1 MQRKFKFALCIFHA
15 IVALFCTASAADIY
29 ISADGDVPCRSA
41 IWNIPRHR
49 LSYPCN
55 GQPLKAQ
62 TKIQQKNRAQAR
74 FFYILRTVLDNSA
87 QSVYNYDS
95 ADLRSFTVTADSG
108 TSRKAVVYIK
118 K

>member
-1 MQRKFKFALCIFHA
+1 MPF
-15 IVALFCTASAADIY
+15 V
-29 ISADGDVPCRSA
+29 
-41 IWNIPRHR
+41 
-49 LSYPCN
+49 
-55 GQPLKAQ
+55 LK
-62 TKIQQKNRAQAR
+62 KNRAKAR